1 MGNIFSDVGD
11 FFSDVFEDV
20 GDFAED
26 LWKSDAV
33 QIIAP
38 AVIGYAIG
46 GPLGAAAGVKGG
58 ALTGA
63 AIGAGYGLTSF
74 QQKKGFERAESLQEK
89 QFAAQRRQTELA
101 GQQFTL
107 TERQMQLQMGQ
118 RQIELL
124 ASLFDK
130 QDRTEPE
137 IYYLPAAEPT
147 SPVTRINLAIEDF
160 IRK

>member
-1 MGNIFSDVGD
+1 MGWDPFKDVCDFVSDTV
-11 FFSDVFEDV
+11 EDI

-33 QIIAP
+33 QIAVP
-38 AVIGYAIG
+38 AVIGFAIG
-46 GPLGAAAGVKGG
+46 GPQG
-58 ALTGA
+58 ALM
-63 AIGAGYGLTSF
+63 GAGMGYSSV
-74 QQKKGFERAESLQEK
+74 QQKSAIEKAEKLQEK
-89 QFAAQRRQTELA
+89 QIAAQRRQVGLA
-101 GQQFTL
+101 GQQYTL
-107 TERQMQLQMGQ
+107 TEEQMQLQMGQ

-124 ASLFDK
+124 ASLFDE

-147 SPVTRINLAIEDF
+147 SPFTRINLAIEDF